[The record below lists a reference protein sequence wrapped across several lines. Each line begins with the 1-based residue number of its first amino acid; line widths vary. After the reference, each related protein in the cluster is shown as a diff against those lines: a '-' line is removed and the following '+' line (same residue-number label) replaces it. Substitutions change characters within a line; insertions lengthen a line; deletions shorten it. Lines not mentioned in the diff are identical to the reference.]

1 MTGSDLPTFIFAS
14 CALAIL
20 AACAVIFPSPVA
32 TPEPP
37 AGAVLTRSRDG
48 MHTIRVPTGSFLMGS
63 TDAEVDRALQ
73 LCEEAYGDCQR
84 EWFEDE
90 QRAHEV
96 TLDAFHIDQTEVTNG
111 QFAAFLNAQKD
122 EAEGDLTWGGVMLDL
137 GSEHCLIEQ
146 VEGQFRPEE
155 GYADHPAI
163 TVSWYGAKAYCA
175 WVGAPAS
182 HRGGM
187 GVRCSRDR
195 SASLSLGRHLRRVAL
210 ELLRRE

>member
-1 MTGSDLPTFIFAS
+1 
-14 CALAIL
+14 
-20 AACAVIFPSPVA
+20 
-32 TPEPP
+32 
-37 AGAVLTRSRDG
+37 

-90 QRAHEV
+90 QPAHEV